1 MTPLARLLLATT
13 NAGKVAEFRALLGKA
28 TIYVDDLSQRAKVPE
43 VEETGSSFLENAQIK
58 ASAYAMYYDCWALA
72 DDSGLCVDA
81 LGGKP
86 GIYSARWASQH
97 DAGQGDA
104 DNNKLLLYQ
113 LIDVEDDRRTARFQC
128 ALAVSDEEGRIVM
141 TCQESVEGLILREA
155 RGTNG
160 FGYDPLF
167 FVPSHAKTS
176 AEMSGDE
183 KHAISHRGK
192 AMRMMIELLRDEGLI
207 SDE

>member
-1 MTPLARLLLATT
+1 MTPLARLLIATT
-13 NAGKVAEFRALLGKA
+13 NAGKVAEFRALLGDA
-28 TIYVDDLSQRAKVPE
+28 TIYLDDLSQKAKVPE

-58 ASAYAMYYDCWALA
+58 AAAYALHFDCWAIA

-86 GIYSARWASQH
+86 GIFSARWASQH
-97 DAGQGDA
+97 NAGEGDA
-104 DNNKLLLYQ
+104 DNNKLVLEQ
-113 LIDVEDDRRTARFQC
+113 LKDVPDHERSARFQC
-128 ALAVSDEEGRIVM
+128 AIAVSDEEGRIVM
-141 TCQESVEGLILREA
+141 TCQESVEGEMLREP

-167 FVPSHAKTS
+167 YVPSQGKTS
-176 AEMSGDE
+176 AEMTGDE

-207 SDE
+207 I